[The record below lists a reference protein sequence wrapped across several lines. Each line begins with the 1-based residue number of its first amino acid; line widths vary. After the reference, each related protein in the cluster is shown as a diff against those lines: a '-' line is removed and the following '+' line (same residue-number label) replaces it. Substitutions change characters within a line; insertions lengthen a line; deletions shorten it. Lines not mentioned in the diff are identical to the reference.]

1 LYKVIT
7 MMMAIEAVILELGK
21 SRLNSINVEA
31 NLLECIN
38 IQLSI
43 DVLNTVLWWLDI
55 IFNNFNL
62 FL

>member
-1 LYKVIT
+1 
-7 MMMAIEAVILELGK
+7 MMMAIEAVVLELGK

-43 DVLNTVLWWLDI
+43 DILNTVLWWLDI